1 MHRPAAVIG
10 AFYLLSA
17 SATFATMTNNILV
30 SGQPALAII
39 DGDGNG
45 PDMYDCHFM
54 ATTDSMGNLNI
65 MTTQDAHT
73 PLRACA
79 GQYSGNVGPGFLSDT
94 SISGMI
100 QSSTNIPGGIGF
112 PNLPLSFDGMFLPQG
127 GGAGGGGAAAT
138 GPRTISKF
146 ELTNGLGQVVGSGDI
161 CDSVARVTLANGLSV
176 AVGLLMDTPGFLH
189 VKNLPFEK
197 ADLSGFVFE
206 DVYIPK
212 TNGVV
217 TVSLS
222 SDPSTILIQLLLSGT
237 CGRGAPTLSELNLI
251 VLALALLAGGA
262 WMLGRRESFSEALP
276 LP

>member
-10 AFYLLSA
+10 ALYLLSA
-17 SATFATMTNNILV
+17 SATFASTTNNILV

-39 DGDGNG
+39 DGNGNG
-45 PDMYDCHFM
+45 PDSEDCHFM
-54 ATTDSMGNLNI
+54 ATTDAMGNFNI
-65 MTTQDAHT
+65 MTTQDTHT

-79 GQYSGNVGPGFLSDT
+79 GQYSGDVDPSFPTDT
-94 SISGMI
+94 SVFGTI
-100 QSSTNIPGGIGF
+100 QSSANIPGGIGF
-112 PNLPLSFDGMFLPQG
+112 PHLPLSFDGMFLPQG
-127 GGAGGGGAAAT
+127 GGAGGGGAAANGT
-138 GPRTISKF
+138 RTISRV
-146 ELTNGLGQVVGSGDI
+146 ELTNGLGQVLGSGDI
-161 CDSVARVTLANGLSV
+161 CDSMARVTLANGLTM

-189 VKNLPFEK
+189 IKNLPFEK

-237 CGRGAPTLSELNLI
+237 CGRGAPTLSEWNLI
-251 VLALALLAGGA
+251 LLALALLAGGT
-262 WMLGRRESFSEALP
+262 WMLGRRQSFSEALP